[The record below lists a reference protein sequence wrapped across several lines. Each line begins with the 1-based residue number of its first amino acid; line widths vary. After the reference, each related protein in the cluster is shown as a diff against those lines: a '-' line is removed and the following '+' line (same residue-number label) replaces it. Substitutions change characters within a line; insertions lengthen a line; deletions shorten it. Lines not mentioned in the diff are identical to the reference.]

1 MQATIESSAPIDSG
15 FGLRVGLRQ
24 RNVTLRPSH
33 GFAGFT
39 STLVPLTD
47 TRRSTNVYVGAAV
60 GDRLGTGTLV
70 GLIVVG
76 FLVGARVGDRLG
88 CFVGVFV

>member
-1 MQATIESSAPIDSG
+1 M
-15 FGLRVGLRQ
+15 
-24 RNVTLRPSH
+24 TLRPSH
-33 GFAGFT
+33 GFAGCT

-70 GLIVVG
+70 GLIVLG
-76 FLVGARVGDRLG
+76 FLVGAGVGDRLG
-88 CFVGVFV
+88 TGTLAGLIVAGFLVGAGVGDRLEEGLCVGA